1 MCLFVTSPIDV
12 STYLSLKDI
21 ENELQ
26 EVTAADWFPL
36 GVQLGIRPPKLREI
50 EKDYPGDVWRCKFE
64 VLDWW
69 HRNAPE
75 VSWKKLADAL
85 EKTGR
90 YDALSQRLRRKLPSK
105 GEKHSVM

>member
-1 MCLFVTSPIDV
+1 M
-12 STYLSLKDI
+12 STYLSLMDI

-50 EKDYPGDVWRCKFE
+50 EKDYPRDVWRCKFE
-64 VLDWW
+64 ALDWW

-90 YDALSQRLRRKLPSK
+90 YDALSQRLRRKMPSK
-105 GEKHSVM
+105 G